1 METAVLTCYC
11 IVYLYIEKA
20 NQRRD
25 KASVITGLIQNTIIC
40 VNLAG
45 SGGVIRWWPYCEPN
59 VDILLKKFIL
69 QKRETQEQENGK
81 ILFHIFHFCKFVT

>member
-1 METAVLTCYC
+1 MMETAVLTCYC

-25 KASVITGLIQNTIIC
+25 VVSVITGLIQNTIIC

-45 SGGVIRWWPYCEPN
+45 SGGVIR
-59 VDILLKKFIL
+59 
-69 QKRETQEQENGK
+69 
-81 ILFHIFHFCKFVT
+81 